1 MRRICSIGVFV
12 CLLLGATLSLAQGTT
27 DDKRRE
33 HTQWIDQVL
42 RSVGTIKPGMTRA
55 ELLGVFTEEGGL
67 SNRLWRLYVLKD
79 CPYIK
84 VEVEFEP
91 VGEEK
96 NLLIERPEDKIKKIS
111 KPFLQ
116 YSIMD

>member
-1 MRRICSIGVFV
+1 MKRTRWIGIFV
-12 CLLLGATLSLAQGTT
+12 CLFLGAALSFAQGTN

-33 HTQWIDQVL
+33 HRQWIDQVL
-42 RSVGTIKPGMTRA
+42 RSVATIKPGMTRA

-67 SNRLWRLYVLKD
+67 SNRLWRLCVLKD

-84 VEVEFEP
+84 IEVEFEP

-96 NLLIERPEDKIKKIS
+96 NLLIERPEDRIRKIS
-111 KPFLQ
+111 RPFL
-116 YSIMD
+116 